1 MKGFWKGGLL
11 RYGKTSEGGLDSSFR
26 LAASLKQILRDDGAR
41 LMRTGRMGRAAR
53 REGVL
58 AEYLRQGVSNCD
70 MAINVYFGFH
80 PQILAKAL
88 KPL

>member
-1 MKGFWKGGLL
+1 M
-11 RYGKTSEGGLDSSFR
+11 T
-26 LAASLKQILRDDGAR
+26 
-41 LMRTGRMGRAAR
+41 RTGRMGRAAR
-53 REGVL
+53 REGIL

-70 MAINVYFGFH
+70 IAINVYFGFH